1 MAFRAAGRIR
11 QKLFAWL
18 TDERESHE
26 APLCNYDRLKAAI
39 RPCDVVL
46 IEGRS
51 HVADIIQTITQS
63 PWSHAALYIGRMN
76 QIDDDELQ
84 KTLRVHF
91 SGDGESPLVIESQ
104 LGHGVIVAE
113 LGKYEESNIRICRPR
128 GLSQWDAL
136 KVIDHAVRRLGEDYD
151 VRQIFDLA
159 RFFFPYPLIPRRWRS
174 SLFEGGRGRRD
185 GLSRSVCST
194 MLAEAFMAV
203 KFPIIPVVQRGD
215 DGELRL
221 FRRNSR
227 IFTPRDFDNSPYFEV
242 VKYPLIGHDDLAN
255 YRNLPWDDEGLVCN
269 ADGDCF
275 LPQYY
280 DVKPQISFRLRIA
293 KAFNRLKERLTGFF
307 AGLHAPFLK
316 PHLPQGPSGEVV
328 DPHIT
333 EKSPHHPEGER

>member
-1 MAFRAAGRIR
+1 MAFRASERIR
-11 QKLFAWL
+11 EKLFAWL
-18 TDERESHE
+18 TDERESDE
-26 APLCNYDRLKAAI
+26 APLCNYDRLRAAI

-63 PWSHAALYIGRMN
+63 PWSHAALYIGRLN
-76 QIDDDELQ
+76 QIDDDELH
-84 KTLRVHF
+84 KTLRVRF
-91 SGDGESPLVIESQ
+91 SGDGEEPLVIESQ
-104 LGHGVIVAE
+104 LGHGVIVAP
-113 LGKYEESNIRICRPR
+113 LGKYENSHIRICRPR

-174 SLFEGGRGRRD
+174 SLFEGPRGK
-185 GLSRSVCST
+185 LSRSVCST

-221 FRRNSR
+221 FRRNTR

-255 YRNLPWDDEGLVCN
+255 YRNLPWDDQGLVCN

-280 DVKPQISFRLRIA
+280 DVKPEISFRLRIA
-293 KAFNRLKERLTGFF
+293 KTLRRLKTRILNLFN
-307 AGLHAPFLK
+307 GLGAPFLRAHT
-316 PHLPQGPSGEVV
+316 PDGPPGEIV
-328 DPHIT
+328 DAHAV
-333 EKSPHHPEGER
+333 KKPHHPKGER